1 MASVL
6 DVGRE
11 CGKASSA
18 ALVFEPCDSCPST
31 FYFRL
36 VKHPL
41 QWFCVDLSVS
51 FHLLCRHGQTLLHV
65 YRFTALVAE
74 NALIF
79 DQFVGMWI
87 TCG

>member
-1 MASVL
+1 VASVF
-6 DVGRE
+6 DIGRE

-18 ALVFEPCDSCPST
+18 ALMFGPCDCCPST

-41 QWFCVDLSVS
+41 QWLCVDLSVAL
-51 FHLLCRHGQTLLHV
+51 HLLCWHGLALLHF
-65 YRFTALVAE
+65 YRFTALMAE

-79 DQFVGMWI
+79 HEFL
-87 TCG
+87 

>member
-1 MASVL
+1 MTPVL

-18 ALVFEPCDSCPST
+18 ALVFGPCDGCPSA
-31 FYFRL
+31 FDLCL

-41 QWFCVDLSVS
+41 EWFCVDLSVS
-51 FHLLCRHGQTLLHV
+51 FHLLGWHRLALLYHFRISAV
-65 YRFTALVAE
+65 LAE

-79 DQFVGMWI
+79 DHFI
-87 TCG
+87 NCG

>member
-1 MASVL
+1 VASVF
-6 DVGRE
+6 DVCRE

-18 ALVFEPCDSCPST
+18 ALVFGPCDCCPST
-31 FYFRL
+31 FDL
-36 VKHPL
+36 CLIKHPL

-51 FHLLCRHGQTLLHV
+51 FHLLCRHGQTLLHI

-79 DQFVGMWI
+79 DQFVGMCI
-87 TCG
+87 TCV

>member
-18 ALVFEPCDSCPST
+18 ALVFGPCDSCPST
-31 FYFRL
+31 FDLCL

-41 QWFCVDLSVS
+41 EWFGVDLPVS
-51 FHLLCRHGQTLLHV
+51 FHLLGWHRLALLDHA
-65 YRFTALVAE
+65 RMLAFMAK
-74 NALIF
+74 NPLIP
-79 DQFVGMWI
+79 QMWI
-87 TCG
+87 ICG